1 MENLPGVPLWIFE
14 IRSLKNLWN
23 RPSQFYLPTVQFHE
37 IFSMHEIIFE
47 FRLRFVLGYLFFE
60 Y

>member
-37 IFSMHEIIFE
+37 IFSTKLF
-47 FRLRFVLGYLFFE
+47 LNFVYVLF
-60 Y
+60 